1 MKEFLHNLELALA
14 LCRQALAEADDPE
27 TIRTLRL
34 AIAEIEEVV
43 RLAREGQRTSKA
55 GH

>member
-1 MKEFLHNLELALA
+1 MKEFFHKLELALA
-14 LCRQALAEADDPE
+14 LCRQELSETNDPE

-43 RLAREGQRTSKA
+43 RLTRVGQRTSKA